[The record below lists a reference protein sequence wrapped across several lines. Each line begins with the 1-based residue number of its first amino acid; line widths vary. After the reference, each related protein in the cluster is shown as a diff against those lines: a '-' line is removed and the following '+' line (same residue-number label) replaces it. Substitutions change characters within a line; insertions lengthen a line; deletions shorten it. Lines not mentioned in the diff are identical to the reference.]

1 LAVSERVDLRS
12 ALASAIAAGQRTYGG
27 RRPRRERGRWV
38 VSIGIAAWART
49 QMQVS
54 LPESR
59 APLSCATT
67 QIQAVPV
74 LVFCC
79 VRRRPSRPL
88 EQNAVKGV
96 FEWSRRP
103 AAAERYCMT
112 ASYDVVRPPMRLP
125 LLTALLSLCACP
137 GPCLSSCIATPTII
151 GPLTGWGG
159 ALVCVQ
165 NGRASFPWHE
175 TCGRVAGGATASWA
189 SRLSKLLV
197 EKKCYHPA
205 SSA

>member
-1 LAVSERVDLRS
+1 LPVFRSESHNATSTIPIVSTAADLSCHHLETWIPRGSWALAVSERVDLRS

-74 LVFCC
+74 LVFVAC
-79 VRRRPSRPL
+79 VDGQVGHWSKTQRKVFLS
-88 EQNAVKGV
+88 GV
-96 FEWSRRP
+96 V
-103 AAAERYCMT
+103 
-112 ASYDVVRPPMRLP
+112 DLP
-125 LLTALLSLCACP
+125 LP
-137 GPCLSSCIATPTII
+137 RDIA
-151 GPLTGWGG
+151 
-159 ALVCVQ
+159 
-165 NGRASFPWHE
+165 
-175 TCGRVAGGATASWA
+175 
-189 SRLSKLLV
+189 
-197 EKKCYHPA
+197 
-205 SSA
+205 

>member
-1 LAVSERVDLRS
+1 VSC
-12 ALASAIAAGQRTYGG
+12 ASVVVARPSESPPGRDTDAGFPAGV
-27 RRPRRERGRWV
+27 P
-38 VSIGIAAWART
+38 
-49 QMQVS
+49 
-54 LPESR
+54 R
-59 APLSCATT
+59 APFLRHYSNPSCTRT
-67 QIQAVPV
+67 C
-74 LVFCC
+74 FCC

-88 EQNAVKGV
+88 EQNAEKGV